1 MPLRSDSENFALI
14 RVIGVGGGGSNA
26 VNRMIRAEMMG
37 VEFISCNTDAQAL
50 LQSDAPH
57 KIRIG
62 DKVTRGLGAGGDS
75 AIGQRSAEE
84 DADKIAEAL
93 ADSDMVFITAGLGG
107 GTGSGAAPVI
117 AEIAKEAGALTIGV
131 VTKPFGFEG
140 QRRKLIAEKAA
151 EELKAKVDTLITIPN
166 DRLRD
171 VVQKN
176 TSILDAFRVVDDV
189 LRQGVQGISD
199 IITVP
204 GLINLDFADVRA
216 IMKDAGS
223 ALMGIGRA
231 SGENR
236 AVEAARQAIASPLL
250 EVNINGAQGI
260 LFNITGSAN
269 LTLFE
274 VTEAAEEIRAAADPE
289 ANIIFGTS
297 FNERLGEEVQITV
310 IATGF
315 DGTRRR
321 EPVRRESRGATLRG
335 LAVRSGPSATTWA
348 SSSASAASVEA
359 EPAAGRAPVDRAR
372 RGHPRCAWSGRW
384 RRPRRRR
391 TCAGPTTR
399 TTWRF
404 RASCDA
410 RSSPT
415 PCPSRRAPRRP
426 RHPLIRPPLPGSL
439 QLASAWS
446 ARSPRHAPLPGAI
459 RPLSPWWRSARP
471 SIPRGSGRP
480 SPPA

>member
-37 VEFISCNTDAQAL
+37 VEFIACNTDAQAL

-62 DKVTRGLGAGGDS
+62 DKITRGLGAGGDS
-75 AIGQRSAEE
+75 AIGARAAEE
-84 DADKIAEAL
+84 DSEKIAEAL

-107 GTGSGAAPVI
+107 GTGSGAAPIV
-117 AEIAKEAGALTIGV
+117 AQIAKEAGALTIGV
-131 VTKPFGFEG
+131 VTKPFAFEG
-140 QRRKLIAEKAA
+140 AKRKLVAEKAA
-151 EELKAKVDTLITIPN
+151 EELKGQVDTLITIPN
-166 DRLRD
+166 DRLKD

-176 TSILDAFRVVDDV
+176 TSIIDAFRVVDDV

-199 IITVP
+199 IITMP

-231 SGENR
+231 TGENR

-250 EVNINGAQGI
+250 EVNITGAQGI

-269 LTLFE
+269 LSLFE

-297 FNERLGEEVQITV
+297 FNERLGEEVMITV

-315 DGTRRR
+315 DGSRK
-321 EPVRRESRGATLRG
+321 RESTRHAQSAQPAGAD
-335 LAVRSGPSATTWA
+335 A
-348 SSSASAASVEA
+348 SI
-359 EPAAGRAPVDRAR
+359 
-372 RGHPRCAWSGRW
+372 
-384 RRPRRRR
+384 
-391 TCAGPTTR
+391 
-399 TTWRF
+399 
-404 RASCDA
+404 
-410 RSSPT
+410 
-415 PCPSRRAPRRP
+415 RAPRERDFLEELERQRQESGNGSADPGRTDQAAAAAVMAPSSVQRTVGDVP
-426 RHPLIRPPLPGSL
+426 RRQAPDHLRRGRSRDPLV
-439 QLASAWS
+439 
-446 ARSPRHAPLPGAI
+446 
-459 RPLSPWWRSARP
+459 
-471 SIPRGSGRP
+471 P
-480 SPPA
+480 SPEVASGGGPA

>member
-37 VEFISCNTDAQAL
+37 VEFISLNTDAQAL

-62 DKVTRGLGAGGDS
+62 DKITRGLGAGGDS
-75 AIGQRSAEE
+75 TIGARAAEE
-84 DADKIAEAL
+84 DSEKIAQAL

-107 GTGSGAAPVI
+107 GTGSGAAPVV
-117 AEIAKEAGALTIGV
+117 AQLAKEAGALTIGV
-131 VTKPFGFEG
+131 VTKPFSFEG
-140 QRRKLIAEKAA
+140 AKRKLVAEKAA
-151 EELKAKVDTLITIPN
+151 EELKAQVDTLITIPN
-166 DRLRD
+166 DRLKD

-176 TSILDAFRVVDDV
+176 TSIIDAFRVVDDV

-199 IITVP
+199 IITMP

-231 SGENR
+231 EGENR

-250 EVNINGAQGI
+250 EVNITGAQGI
-260 LFNITGSAN
+260 LFNITGSSS
-269 LTLFE
+269 LSLFE

-297 FNERLGEEVQITV
+297 FNERLGEEVMITV

-315 DGTRRR
+315 DGNRKRDVNR
-321 EPVRRESRGATLRG
+321 QAQ
-335 LAVRSGPSATTWA
+335 SAQ
-348 SSSASAASVEA
+348 
-359 EPAAGRAPVDRAR
+359 PAAENQ
-372 RGHPRCAWSGRW
+372 SI
-384 RRPRRRR
+384 
-391 TCAGPTTR
+391 
-399 TTWRF
+399 
-404 RASCDA
+404 
-410 RSSPT
+410 
-415 PCPSRRAPRRP
+415 RAPRERDFLEELERQRQESSDGTADDGREERP
-426 RHPLIRPPLPGSL
+426 AAAVMVPRVE
-439 QLASAWS
+439 
-446 ARSPRHAPLPGAI
+446 RSVGEAVPAKRAAYDADDLEI
-459 RPLSPWWRSARP
+459 P
-471 SIPRGSGRP
+471 SFLRRK
-480 SPPA
+480 